1 MPAELPADNSSSPA
15 RPATEAVARRRFE
28 QIAAQAQE
36 LGFEFCTHGL
46 RLPLPITAPRTVFFS
61 NYPAAWQAR
70 YQAQGYLD
78 IDPTVAHGMRS
89 AEPVLWSEA
98 LFQAV
103 PELWREAQAHG
114 VCHGWAQSMR
124 DPEGVFSMLVLARS
138 GPAITAEELT
148 EKEEQMKWLVHRS
161 HAWMRACGSD
171 IEAARPHEALSEREV
186 EVLRWSAEGK
196 TSAEIAQILA
206 ISERTVNF
214 HVNSA
219 VAKLEASNKTSAAV
233 RAAMLGLLW

>member
-1 MPAELPADNSSSPA
+1 MEAAA
-15 RPATEAVARRRFE
+15 RQRFD
-28 QIAAQAQE
+28 QIAALAQE

-70 YQAQGYLD
+70 YQEQGYLD

-98 LFQAV
+98 LFQSA
-103 PELWREAQAHG
+103 PQLWREAQAHG

-138 GPAITAEELT
+138 GSAITAEELA

-196 TSAEIAQILA
+196 TSSEIAQILA

-219 VAKLEASNKTSAAV
+219 VAKLDASNKTSAAV